1 LSPAAVAGFLYVD
14 TRIASLREHWTVSV
28 VQRSSENPQ

>member
-1 LSPAAVAGFLYVD
+1 LHVD

>member
-1 LSPAAVAGFLYVD
+1 LYVD